1 MTKLIAFLL
10 LGICSSIVSQAQ
22 ITIDE
27 CVAKAIDNYPAI
39 KKYELLDATLD
50 IDLSDINKS
59 WLPRIGI
66 YGQASVQNIVP
77 SFPKMLTNVL
87 DQMGQSVKGIGKFQ
101 YKAGVDVSQTIW
113 DGGVSRARRE
123 LARNQEE
130 VSQSMLD
137 VELYSVRQRVES
149 TYFAI
154 LLTEEQIEQSIV
166 ARNLLEKNLDKLKS
180 MLRNGVAMQC
190 DVDMVEAQLLTSDQ
204 NITQARS
211 AVDGYRKVLEIFI
224 GESLDGKTLARPL
237 AEIPATGESAR
248 PELKLFEQRLA
259 ANQSALRVT
268 DTSLMPRI
276 GLFAQAYYGYPGFDY
291 FKSMMNRD
299 LSFNIMAGIKVS
311 WSIDALYTRKNNTR
325 RSSVNARDIITDR
338 ELFLFNTDMQAT
350 SQSEAIAGLRSLI
363 KDDGKIISLRQN
375 VRKAAESQLEN
386 GIIDTT
392 ALLSKISD
400 ENIARLNATLHEIQ
414 LLHEIYNLKYTL
426 NK

>member
-27 CVAKAIDNYPAI
+27 CVAKAIDHYPAI

-123 LARNQEE
+123 LVRNQEE

-166 ARNLLEKNLDKLKS
+166 SRNLLEKNLDKLKS

-224 GESLDGKTLARPL
+224 GESIDGKTLARPL
-237 AEIPATGESAR
+237 AEIPATKESAR
-248 PELKLFEQRLA
+248 PELKLFEQRLQA
-259 ANQSALRVT
+259 TQSALRVT

-311 WSIDALYTRKNNTR
+311 WNIDALYTRKNNTN
-325 RSSVNARDIITDR
+325 RSSVNAREIIADR

-363 KDDGKIISLRQN
+363 KDDGRIISLRQN

-386 GIIDTT
+386 GVIDTT

>member
-325 RSSVNARDIITDR
+325 RSSVNARDIIADR

-363 KDDGKIISLRQN
+363 KNDGKIISLRQN